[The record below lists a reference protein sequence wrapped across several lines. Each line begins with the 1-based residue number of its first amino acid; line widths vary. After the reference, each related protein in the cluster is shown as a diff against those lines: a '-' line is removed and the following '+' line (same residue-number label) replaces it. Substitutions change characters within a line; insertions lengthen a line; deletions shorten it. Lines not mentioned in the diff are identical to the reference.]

1 MSEASRVT
9 EDEAAFKWVGDQSEL
24 EDLVAEL
31 VSHSAI
37 GWDTEF
43 HRERSYYPHLALVQV
58 AWPTGIALIDPLALD
73 LTPLAA
79 VLENTTSVLHASDQ
93 DISILER
100 SCGAAP
106 AILFDTQVAAGFLGM
121 SSPSLAALVE
131 RFAGVRLA
139 KGHRLAD
146 WAHRPLSEGEC
157 RYAANDVAHL
167 LHLYER
173 LTAKLEEKGRLGWA
187 LAECEMLLAR
197 DRSYQDPETAWWR
210 MKDSRALRGES
221 RNVAQ
226 TVAAWRERRAERL
239 DIPPRFVLSDMALAN
254 IAQRKPTKAADLDG
268 IRGLDRRQIGSAT
281 EDLLAAVREGLSL
294 PPEALRLPVIDEGE
308 RGQRAGVTLASAW
321 VAQLGRDLG
330 IDPALLATRSDVVG
344 FLRGSPSS
352 RLAHG
357 WRAEL
362 VGEPVRQLVSGE
374 AALAFDGENLVL
386 EARADAGKK
395 ASEEGAE

>member
-1 MSEASRVT
+1 MTQQDAPFTWV
-9 EDEAAFKWVGDQSEL
+9 DDQAALQ
-24 EDLVAEL
+24 DLVTEL
-31 VSHSAI
+31 VSHSVI

-58 AWPTGIALIDPLALD
+58 AWPEGIALVDPLALD
-73 LTPLAA
+73 LSPLGT
-79 VLENTTSVLHASDQ
+79 VLETTVSVLHASDQ
-93 DISILER
+93 DIAILER

-106 AILFDTQVAAGFLGM
+106 STLFDTQVAAGFLGM

-157 RYAANDVAHL
+157 RYAADDVAHL
-167 LHLYER
+167 LNLHER
-173 LTAKLEEKGRLGWA
+173 LTTKLEEKGRLGWA
-187 LAECEMLLAR
+187 LAECETLLAR
-197 DRSYQDPETAWWR
+197 DRSYQDPHTAWWR
-210 MKDSRALRGES
+210 MKDSRSLRGDS

-254 IAQRKPTKAADLDG
+254 IAQRKPTNAADLDG
-268 IRGLDRRQIGSAT
+268 IRGLDRRQIGGAT
-281 EDLLAAVREGLSL
+281 EDLLSAVREGLSL
-294 PPEALRLPVIDEGE
+294 EPGDLRLPVTDEGE

-330 IDPALLATRSDVVG
+330 IDPAILATRSDVVG
-344 FLRGSPSS
+344 FLRGSPTS
-352 RLAHG
+352 RLANG

-362 VGEPVRQLVSGE
+362 VGEPVRRLVSGE
-374 AALAFDGENLVL
+374 AALAFDGDNLIL
-386 EARADAGKK
+386 EDRPGAAARGGAG
-395 ASEEGAE
+395 AGE

>member
-1 MSEASRVT
+1 MT
-9 EDEAAFKWVGDQSEL
+9 ESEAAFRWIDDQSEL
-24 EDLVAEL
+24 QELVAEL
-31 VSHSAI
+31 VSHPAI

-58 AWPTGIALIDPLALD
+58 AWPNGIALIDPLALD
-73 LTPLAA
+73 LTPLAT
-79 VLENTTSVLHASDQ
+79 VLERTVSVLHADQ
-93 DISILER
+93 DIAILER

-106 AILFDTQVAAGFLGM
+106 AVLFDTQVAAGFLGM

-167 LHLYER
+167 LHLHER
-173 LTAKLEEKGRLGWA
+173 LTTKLEEKGRLTWA
-187 LAECEMLLAR
+187 LAECETLLAR
-197 DRSYQDPETAWWR
+197 DRSYQDPDRAWWR
-210 MKDSRALRGES
+210 MKDSRALRGDS
-221 RNVAQ
+221 RNIAQ

-254 IAQRKPTKAADLDG
+254 IAQRKPTRPADLDG
-268 IRGLDRRQIGSAT
+268 IRGLDRRQIGGAAD
-281 EDLLAAVREGLSL
+281 ELLAAVREGLSL
-294 PPEALRLPVIDEGE
+294 EPEALRLPVTDEGE

-344 FLRGSPSS
+344 FLRGSPST
-352 RLAHG
+352 RLANG

-362 VGEPVRQLVSGE
+362 VGEPVRKLVSGE

-386 EARADAGKK
+386 EDRAPARADRSDGGAGRV
-395 ASEEGAE
+395 GR

>member
-1 MSEASRVT
+1 MSTTGPDQPFRWIDQQPDLDDLAPEL
-9 EDEAAFKWVGDQSEL
+9 AAAGV
-24 EDLVAEL
+24 V
-31 VSHSAI
+31 

-58 AWPTGIALIDPLALD
+58 AWAGGIALLDPLALD
-73 LTPLAA
+73 LKPLAA
-79 VLENTTSVLHASDQ
+79 VLDNTISVLHASDQ
-93 DISILER
+93 DITILER

-121 SSPSLAALVE
+121 SSPSLASLVE

-157 RYAANDVAHL
+157 RYAADDVAHL
-167 LHLYER
+167 LLLHETITR
-173 LTAKLEEKGRLGWA
+173 QLEDKGRLTWA
-187 LAECEMLLAR
+187 LAECAMLLER
-197 DRSYQDPETAWWR
+197 DRSTQDPDTAWWR
-210 MKDSRALRGES
+210 MKDSRSLRGDS
-221 RNVAQ
+221 RAVAQ

-239 DIPPRFVLSDMALAN
+239 DIPPRFVLSDMALTN
-254 IAQRKPTKAADLDG
+254 IAQRKPTKAADLEG
-268 IRGLDRRQIGSAT
+268 IRGLDRRQIGGAA
-281 EDLLAAVREGLSL
+281 EELVEAVRFGLEL
-294 PPEALRLPVIDEGE
+294 APDQIRLPTMDEGE

-344 FLRGSPSS
+344 FLRGSSSS
-352 RLAHG
+352 RLADG

-362 VGEPVRQLVSGE
+362 VGEPVRRLVSGE
-374 AALAFDGENLVL
+374 AALAFDGDNLIL
-386 EARADAGKK
+386 EPRAK
-395 ASEEGAE
+395 

>member
-1 MSEASRVT
+1 MTESET
-9 EDEAAFKWVGDQSEL
+9 AFRWVDDQSEL
-24 EDLVAEL
+24 QDLSAEL
-31 VSHSAI
+31 VSHPAI

-58 AWPTGIALIDPLALD
+58 AWPDGIALIDPLALD
-73 LTPLAA
+73 LTPLAS
-79 VLENTTSVLHASDQ
+79 VLEHTISVLHASDQ
-93 DISILER
+93 DIAILER

-106 AILFDTQVAAGFLGM
+106 AVLFDTQVAAGFLGM

-173 LTAKLEEKGRLGWA
+173 LTAKLEEKGRLTWA
-187 LAECEMLLAR
+187 LAECETLLAR
-197 DRSYQDPETAWWR
+197 DRSYQDPDTAWWR
-210 MKDSRALRGES
+210 MKDSRALRGDS

-254 IAQRKPTKAADLDG
+254 IAQRKPTRAADLDG
-268 IRGLDRRQIGSAT
+268 IRGLDRRQIGGAAD
-281 EDLLAAVREGLSL
+281 ELLAAVREGLSL
-294 PPEALRLPVIDEGE
+294 EPEALRLPVTDEGE

-344 FLRGSPSS
+344 FLRGSPAS
-352 RLAHG
+352 RLANG
-357 WRAEL
+357 WRADL
-362 VGEPVRQLVSGE
+362 VGEPVRKLVSGE
-374 AALAFDGENLVL
+374 AALAFDGDNLVL
-386 EARADAGKK
+386 EDRPPGGGG
-395 ASEEGAE
+395 ASPEEGAK